1 MEPLSRRKRLAS
13 IEERGLSD
21 SNIRA
26 IVEELEQEYGSAEL
40 WKTLVLGLEGEELL
54 ENVKYL
60 VNELD
65 GYTS

>member
-1 MEPLSRRKRLAS
+1 MKALSRRKRLAL

-40 WKTLVLGLEGEELL
+40 WETLVLALEGEELL

>member
-1 MEPLSRRKRLAS
+1 MKPLSRRKRLAL

-26 IVEELEQEYGSAEL
+26 VVEELEQEYGSAEL
-40 WKTLVLGLEGEELL
+40 WKTLVLALEGEELL

>member
-1 MEPLSRRKRLAS
+1 MEPLSRRKRLAL
-13 IEERGLSD
+13 IEERAPSD

-26 IVEELEQEYGSAEL
+26 VVEELEQEYGSAEL
-40 WKTLVLGLEGEELL
+40 WKTLVLALEGEELL